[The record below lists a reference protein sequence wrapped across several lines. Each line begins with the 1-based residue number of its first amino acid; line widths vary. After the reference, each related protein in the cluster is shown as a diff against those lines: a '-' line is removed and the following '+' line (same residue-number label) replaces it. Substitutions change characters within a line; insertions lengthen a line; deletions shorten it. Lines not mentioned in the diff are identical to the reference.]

1 MRKKFIRVMFFGAL
15 ALATGASFVGCK
27 DYDDDIDALNTR
39 VDEITNTLS
48 ALQQQIG
55 SYVKSVTYDEATGE
69 LTVVDGGGTSHTY
82 TLSQDMPE
90 YTLEV
95 ADNQLM
101 LKKDG
106 ETVSTID
113 LPAAPAEF
121 DPSLLSVGEDGYLY
135 YGETKT
141 EVFLGAQ
148 GIVAITNE
156 EGDIIGYTI
165 TTIENGTPTSASFYI
180 IDAVP
185 LKGLVFKPECLVNGV
200 PSLKAANITYN
211 EWTAAAY
218 TAPTA
223 TGETFVIS
231 DKASYITP
239 QIWAYYHMNPSSV
252 SKEQIE
258 AMGFI
263 SEDVDNYTRSAAMNP
278 TADLEKSEVTED
290 RLLKVAMNADAEKI
304 PALGDDQMAIYAL
317 QVTTKAVAEGKE
329 AAVITSDYASIY
341 KVGMEDFVLKY
352 VVDPKAETKTY
363 NTLYGQSIARNGK
376 SNRNAGKAQE
386 AIKAKADLQVSS
398 DNTLD
403 VAAQIVTFYKENGTG
418 EEKLIANDKLADYGL
433 KYRFAA
439 SNYLGGDN
447 ADTEQNTFIN
457 TSDAEKGVINP
468 EYKEAESPNTIGRE
482 PLLRVEL
489 VDVATDKVVAV
500 GWIKTQIVKGEIAG
514 FEVTFDKGTYFYGCE
529 DFEKS
534 LTYIDMNDVYD
545 QAGLSKEEF
554 HTAYTLKLSGSNAAL
569 AEGSTGIVTPVPS
582 TGGTQTDVVTWTVT
596 PAEALAIGD
605 GKQMFATITYES
617 TDGTRA
623 DINIKLTATV
633 DIPEGAV
640 DNSGKI
646 TEAWFENYAYVKA
659 DVNEPVSTKANS
671 FTIDLFNVFEGKKVA
686 ISGVDEANFPD
697 FEAADLKTAFIF
709 AAEQDEVKI
718 GDDTYTFQVSSNG
731 RTLQAQLN
739 GAGAWQTVATI
750 NTNGVITYNRAS
762 NATYAKTLLNKS
774 AYNEDPLSIGI
785 EIVATNGCDETL
797 PLTNNTF
804 DVKFLRPINAYDKEV
819 AELTD
824 ATTGTATI
832 DMSELMG
839 LTDWRGEEFEVSPVN
854 FYNYYGISGIA
865 IDKANIM
872 TTLNASE
879 AEPKKLSEV
888 APDMNISYSYD
899 SSDLPNLGDVVYA
912 NNDHTFHTPFK
923 LYIPVTVTYT
933 FGTVQTTVTLTI
945 NPTVG
950 NN

>member
-90 YTLEV
+90 YTLEM

-165 TTIENGTPTSASFYI
+165 TTIENGKPVPTSFYI

-211 EWTAAAY
+211 AWTAGAY
-218 TAPTA
+218 NTPTA

-258 AMGFI
+258 AMSFI
-263 SEDVDNYTRSAAMNP
+263 SEDVDNYTRSAEMNP

-304 PALGDDQMAIYAL
+304 PSLDDNKMAIYAL

-329 AAVITSDYASIY
+329 AAIITSDYASIY

-352 VVDPKAETKTY
+352 VVDPNAETKTY
-363 NTLYGQSIARNGK
+363 NTLYGQNESRTGGNNA
-376 SNRNAGKAQE
+376 NAGKAQE
-386 AIKAKADLQVSS
+386 AIDADADFTVAM
-398 DNTLD
+398 DETLPL
-403 VAAQIVTFYKENGTG
+403 AGRIATFYKENGTG
-418 EEKLIANDKLADYGL
+418 DYKMLENDIEDYGL
-433 KYRFAA
+433 TYRFAA
-439 SNYLGGDN
+439 SNYLGGDD
-447 ADTEQNTFIN
+447 AETQQNSFIN
-457 TSDAEKGVINP
+457 LTDAASGTINP
-468 EYKEAESPNTIGRE
+468 EYNGGDSEATVGRE

-489 VDVATDKVVAV
+489 VDVATEQIVAV
-500 GWIKTQIVKGEIAG
+500 GWIKTQIVKGEVAG
-514 FEVTFDKGTYFYGCE
+514 FEVSFDKGTYYYGCE
-529 DFEKS
+529 NFETN
-534 LTYIDMNDVYD
+534 LTYINMNDVYD
-545 QAGLSKEEF
+545 QAGLSKDEF
-554 HTAYTLKLSGSNAAL
+554 HRAYKLKRDGGNIAVEA
-569 AEGSTGIVTPVPS
+569 GSTGVITPVTS
-582 TGGTQTDVVTWTVT
+582 SEETQTNVVTWTVT
-596 PAEALAIGD
+596 DAEALAVAESGAD
-605 GKQMFATITYES
+605 EMHATITYES
-617 TDGTRA
+617 VDGTRG
-623 DINIKLTATV
+623 DITITLTAAV
-633 DIPEGAV
+633 AMPEGSV
-640 DNSGKI
+640 DNDSKI
-646 TEAWFENYAYVKA
+646 NEAWFDSYSYVKA
-659 DVNEPVSTKANS
+659 DVNEPVGTAASD
-671 FTIDLFNVFEGKKVA
+671 FTLDLFSVFEGKT
-686 ISGVDEANFPD
+686 IGIEGVNETNFPS
-697 FEAADLKTAFIF
+697 FAADELTSRFVF
-709 AAEQDEVKI
+709 AEEQEDVVI
-718 GDDTYTFQVSSNG
+718 GDVTYSFYTDNNG
-731 RTLQAQLN
+731 KTLRVRAN
-739 GAGAWQTVATI
+739 GAGTQALATI
-750 NTNGVITYNRAS
+750 SDKGVITLIENG
-762 NATYAKTLLNKS
+762 NTDILLNKS
-774 AYNEDPLSIGI
+774 AYNEDPLTVGI
-785 EIVATNGCDETL
+785 EVVTTNGCDQIL

-839 LTDWRGEEFEVSPVN
+839 LTDWRGEEFEVSPVS